1 MICVEMFA
9 CVDVVLR
16 VLLYLSSHGGAVR
29 EEGGGGGM
37 VGLQLSAATVGWQ
50 DEAEMRPSR
59 EPGRGPRRLAQSRG
73 WLSVPML
80 SL

>member
-1 MICVEMFA
+1 MMNHSKGLMICVGMFA

-37 VGLQLSAATVGWQ
+37 VGLWTA
-50 DEAEMRPSR
+50 
-59 EPGRGPRRLAQSRG
+59 
-73 WLSVPML
+73 
-80 SL
+80 